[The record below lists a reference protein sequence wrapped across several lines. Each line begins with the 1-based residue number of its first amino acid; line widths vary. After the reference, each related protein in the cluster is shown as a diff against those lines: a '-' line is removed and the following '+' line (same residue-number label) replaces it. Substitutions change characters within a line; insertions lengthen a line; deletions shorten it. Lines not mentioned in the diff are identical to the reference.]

1 MDLMKREK
9 MFWVILKKVN
19 MFYDGSQKGSDKMI
33 TKYLEHFSKLY
44 EQLDGM
50 IIVNRDGIIE
60 FSVMFNIE
68 TKYMENEGFTGK
80 YILDVFPTLT
90 EKTSSHF
97 RVMTGRNPII
107 NERQLVTDIT
117 GNTFEFLN
125 STFPIEIQNEV
136 IGTIEG
142 SVILSVNGEPTTRIT
157 TESKHKQSCSDL
169 YHLNDIVTADPAMVE
184 IKEKIKKIAVEN
196 SPVLIYGE
204 TGTGKELVAQAIH
217 SHSLRSDGPFISQ
230 NCSAIPNSLLESTLF
245 GTVKGS
251 FTGAENRKGL
261 FELAD
266 KGTLFLDEVNSMDIS
281 IQAKILKAIEEKKI
295 RRIGDEKEKEIDV
308 RIISAMN
315 ENPMKAIEKGA
326 IRKDLYYRLGVIQI
340 NLPPLRERQED
351 IILLT
356 GLLIQKYNQKM
367 GKNIEGVSEIV
378 KNTFNN
384 YAWPGNIRELKNALE
399 HAMIVTAGNMI
410 ALHDIPEHVLYTS
423 KEKEKYF
430 TKDTLDNKSLPQR
443 VEEYEKE
450 IILEAL
456 SASKNITEAAG
467 KLQITRQS
475 LQYKIDK
482 YRLK

>member
-1 MDLMKREK
+1 
-9 MFWVILKKVN
+9 
-19 MFYDGSQKGSDKMI
+19 MI

-44 EQLDGM
+44 EQLDGL
-50 IIVNRDGIIE
+50 IIINRDGIIE
-60 FSVMFNIE
+60 FSAMFNAE
-68 TKYMENEGFTGK
+68 TKHIENEGFTGR

-90 EKTSSHF
+90 EETSSHF
-97 RVMTGRNPII
+97 RVMKSGNPII
-107 NERQLVTDIT
+107 NERQILTDIS
-117 GNTFEFLN
+117 GNTFEYVN
-125 STFPIEIQNEV
+125 STFPIEHQNKI

-142 SVILSVNGEPTTRIT
+142 SVFLSVNGVPTRSETK
-157 TESKHKQSCSDL
+157 ESKQKHSGGYL
-169 YHLNDIVTADPAMVE
+169 YHLDDIVTADPTMIE
-184 IKEKIKKIAVEN
+184 IKEKIRKIAVEN

-217 SHSLRSDGPFISQ
+217 SHSLRNDGPFISQ

-245 GTVKGS
+245 GTIKGS

-315 ENPMKAIEKGA
+315 QNPYQAIEEGV
-326 IRKDLYYRLGVIQI
+326 IRKDLFYRLGVIQI

-351 IILLT
+351 IMLLT
-356 GLLIQKYNQKM
+356 NLLIQKYNQKM
-367 GKNIEGVSEIV
+367 GKSIDGVSEIV

-384 YAWPGNIRELKNALE
+384 YEWPGNVRELKNALE
-399 HAMIVTAGNMI
+399 HAFIVTGGKTI
-410 ALHDIPEHVLYTS
+410 ALHDIPEHVLYS
-423 KEKEKYF
+423 NQEKERYF
-430 TKDTLDNKSLPQR
+430 SKDTHENKSLTQR
-443 VEEYEKE
+443 VEEYEKG
-450 IILEAL
+450 IILDAL
-456 SASKNITEAAG
+456 AATKNITEAAG

>member
-1 MDLMKREK
+1 
-9 MFWVILKKVN
+9 
-19 MFYDGSQKGSDKMI
+19 MI
-33 TKYLEHFSKLY
+33 TKYLEQFSKLY
-44 EQLDGM
+44 EQLDGL

-60 FSVMFNIE
+60 FSAMFNIE
-68 TKYMENEGFTGK
+68 TKYIENEGFTGK
-80 YILDVFPTLT
+80 YILDVFPTLN

-97 RVMTGRNPII
+97 RVMNSGNPII
-107 NERQLVTDIT
+107 NERQLLTDIT
-117 GNTFEFLN
+117 GDTFEFLN
-125 STFPIEIQNEV
+125 STFPIEIQNEI

-142 SVILSVNGEPTTRIT
+142 SVILSINGEPIVRVQK
-157 TESKHKQSCSDL
+157 ESTHKQSGSNF
-169 YHLNDIVTADPAMVE
+169 YHLDDIVTADPAMME
-184 IKEKIKKIAVEN
+184 MKEKIRKIAVEN

-204 TGTGKELVAQAIH
+204 TGTGKELVAQAVH
-217 SHSLRSDGPFISQ
+217 SHSLRSAGPFISQ
-230 NCSAIPNSLLESTLF
+230 NCSAIPNALLESTLF

-266 KGTLFLDEVNSMDIS
+266 KGTLFLDEINSMDIS

-308 RIISAMN
+308 RIVSAMN
-315 ENPMKAIEKGA
+315 ENPNKAMEEGA

-340 NLPPLRERQED
+340 NLPPLRERHED
-351 IILLT
+351 IVLLT
-356 GLLIQKYNQKM
+356 NQFIQKYNQKM
-367 GKNIEGVSEIV
+367 GKRIEGVSEIV

-384 YAWPGNIRELKNALE
+384 YAWPGNVRELKNALE
-399 HAMIVTAGNMI
+399 HAMIVATGNTI
-410 ALHDIPEHVLYTS
+410 ALHDIPEHVLYTN
-423 KEKEKYF
+423 KEKQKYF
-430 TKDTLDNKSLPQR
+430 TKDTHENQSLTQK

-456 SASKNITEAAG
+456 AASKNITEAANM
-467 KLQITRQS
+467 LQITRQS